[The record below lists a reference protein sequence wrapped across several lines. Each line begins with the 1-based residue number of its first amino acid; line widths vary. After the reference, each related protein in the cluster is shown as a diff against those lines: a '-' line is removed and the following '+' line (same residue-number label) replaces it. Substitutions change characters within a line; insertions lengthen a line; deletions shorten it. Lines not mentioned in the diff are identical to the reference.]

1 MSSSLP
7 VSGYI
12 DIAPNEYVTKFSLNR
27 NFEKLLRNDNYLY
40 DKYGIAID
48 STMSQEEKLKNI

>member
-12 DIAPNEYVTKFSLNR
+12 DIAPNEYVTKYSLNR
-27 NFEKLLRNDNYLY
+27 NFEKLLSNDNYLY
-40 DKYGIAID
+40 DKYGVAVD
-48 STMSQEEKLKNI
+48 STMS

>member
-27 NFEKLLRNDNYLY
+27 NVEKLLSNDNYLY
-40 DKYGIAID
+40 DKYGSAVD
-48 STMSQEEKLKNI
+48 STISQEEKLKNI